1 VKHEAEIIKFL
12 ENLLKVSDLN
22 SEERHEAVDMFLN
35 ESGLTIE
42 YLSEQFEIGVKN
54 GYAFDLQINLLT
66 KLLRIS

>member
-1 VKHEAEIIKFL
+1 MKHEAEIIKFL